1 MPTDLRHDQAYLQ
14 RLIANAIRLHLPN
27 SPEGAAMLADVRD
40 YLMYLTLD
48 GLEDAELAKILI
60 GRFSALQTWLDQEYI
75 NKAFCLVHPA
85 KTRFYSGFL
94 FSLEQILSLKHAIP
108 KLPAEKISRED
119 FARSWPKT
127 AKKLGLQQ

>member
-27 SPEGAAMLADVRD
+27 SPEAATMLADVRD

-48 GLEDAELAKILI
+48 GLEDPELAKILVD
-60 GRFSALQTWLDQEYI
+60 RFSALQTWLDQEYI

-85 KTRFYSGFL
+85 KTRFYTGFL
-94 FSLEQILSLKHAIP
+94 FSLEQLLSLRHQIA
-108 KLPAEKISRED
+108 KLPQEKISRQD
-119 FARSWPKT
+119 FNRSWKQT
-127 AKKLGLQQ
+127 ALKLGLQQ